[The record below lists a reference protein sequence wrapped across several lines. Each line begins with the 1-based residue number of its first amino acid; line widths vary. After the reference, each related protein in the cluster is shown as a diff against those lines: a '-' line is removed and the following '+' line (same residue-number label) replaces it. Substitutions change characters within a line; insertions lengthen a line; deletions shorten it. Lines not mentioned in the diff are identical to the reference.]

1 MRGLV
6 FSTHFIMR
14 VWNAS
19 STHGNQVLSTNPP
32 SDYTASTTAYYDA
45 HATEFCANTLSV
57 DMSPLYR
64 PFLREIQPGGRILD
78 AGCGSGRDSLAFIK
92 MGYQVV
98 SIDASAAMVT
108 AASKLTGQTALRM
121 TFDEMPFER
130 EFDGIWA
137 CASLVHVSRRD
148 LGAVLT
154 RLTNAL
160 KSTGFCYM
168 SFKYGDSERIE
179 GGRFFNDLNETLFHG
194 VLESHPE
201 LELVE
206 LWKTDDLR
214 RLDRREQR
222 WLNAIVRKTI
232 GNHS

>member
-1 MRGLV
+1 M
-6 FSTHFIMR
+6 
-14 VWNAS
+14 
-19 STHGNQVLSTNPP
+19 STNPP

-57 DMSPLYR
+57 DMSPLYG

-78 AGCGSGRDSLAFIK
+78 AGCGSGRDSLAFMK

-108 AASKLTGQTALRM
+108 AASKLTGRTALHM

-148 LGAVLT
+148 LSAVLN
-154 RLTNAL
+154 RLTTAL
-160 KSTGFCYM
+160 KASGVCYM

-179 GGRFFNDLNETLFHG
+179 SGRFFNDLNEPRFHG
-194 VLESHPE
+194 VLQSHPE

-214 RLDRREQR
+214 RLDRKEQR
-222 WLNAIVRKTI
+222 WLNAIVKKTI
-232 GNHS
+232 GRHS

>member
-1 MRGLV
+1 
-6 FSTHFIMR
+6 
-14 VWNAS
+14 
-19 STHGNQVLSTNPP
+19 LSTNPP

-45 HATEFCANTLSV
+45 HAAEFCANTLSV
-57 DMSPLYR
+57 DMSPLYG

-78 AGCGSGRDSLAFIK
+78 AGCGSGRDTLAFIK
-92 MGYQVV
+92 MGYQVI
-98 SIDASAAMVT
+98 SIDASAAMVA
-108 AASKLTGQTALRM
+108 AASELTGQIALLM

-148 LGAVLT
+148 LNAVLK

-160 KSTGFCYM
+160 KPSGFCYM
-168 SFKYGDSERIE
+168 SFKYGDSERVE

-194 VLESHPE
+194 MLRGHPE

-206 LWKTDDLR
+206 LWETDDLR

-232 GNHS
+232 S

>member
-1 MRGLV
+1 M
-6 FSTHFIMR
+6 
-14 VWNAS
+14 
-19 STHGNQVLSTNPP
+19 STNPP
-32 SDYTASTTAYYDA
+32 SDYTASTTTYYDA
-45 HATEFCANTLSV
+45 HAAEFCANTLSV
-57 DMSPLYR
+57 DMSPLYG

-78 AGCGSGRDSLAFIK
+78 AGCGSGRDSLAFMK

-108 AASKLTGQTALRM
+108 AASKLTGRTALHM

-148 LGAVLT
+148 LSAVLN
-154 RLTNAL
+154 RLTTAL
-160 KSTGFCYM
+160 KASGVCYM

-179 GGRFFNDLNETLFHG
+179 SGRFFNDLNEPRFHG
-194 VLESHPE
+194 VLQSHPE

-214 RLDRREQR
+214 RLDRKEQR
-222 WLNAIVRKTI
+222 WLNAIVKKTI
-232 GNHS
+232 GRHS

>member
-1 MRGLV
+1 M
-6 FSTHFIMR
+6 
-14 VWNAS
+14 
-19 STHGNQVLSTNPP
+19 STNSP
-32 SDYTASTTAYYDA
+32 SDYTASTTTYYDTHTA
-45 HATEFCANTLSV
+45 EFCANTLSV
-57 DMSPLYR
+57 DMSPLYG

-108 AASKLTGQTALRM
+108 AASNLTGQTALHM
-121 TFDEMPFER
+121 TFDEIPFEG

-148 LGAVLT
+148 LGAVLN

-160 KSTGFCYM
+160 KPSGFCYM

-179 GGRFFNDLNETLFHG
+179 SGRFFNDLNETLFHG
-194 VLESHPE
+194 MLRGHPE

-206 LWKTDDLR
+206 LWETDDLR

-232 GNHS
+232 S